1 MMLLPWVFGLICLV
15 IAYINQRQTLKI
27 MRARDHS
34 DLALGI
40 LLSAA
45 VKLPEVSSS
54 PDWKRA
60 LKLAA
65 EARKYTFE
73 QHADEWHS
81 DVQ

>member
-1 MMLLPWVFGLICLV
+1 MTVLPWVFGIICLV
-15 IAYINQRQTLKI
+15 IAFINQRQSLKI
-27 MRARDHS
+27 MKARDRS

-45 VKLPEVSSS
+45 VKLPEVASS

-65 EARKYTFE
+65 EARRYTFE
-73 QHADEWHS
+73 QHAEEWHS
-81 DVQ
+81 DV

>member
-1 MMLLPWVFGLICLV
+1 MILPWLFGLACLV
-15 IAYINQRQTLKI
+15 LAWVNQRQNLKV
-27 MRARDHS
+27 MKARDRS

-45 VKLPEVSSS
+45 VKLPEIATS

-65 EARKYTFE
+65 EARRYTFE
-73 QHADEWHS
+73 QQAETWH
-81 DVQ
+81 DPNV

>member
-1 MMLLPWVFGLICLV
+1 MIVLPWVFGIICLV
-15 IAYINQRQTLKI
+15 LAFLNQRQSLKV
-27 MRARDHS
+27 MKARDRS

-54 PDWKRA
+54 SDWKRA

-65 EARKYTFE
+65 EARRYTFE
-73 QHADEWHS
+73 QHAEEWHS
-81 DVQ
+81 DV

>member
-1 MMLLPWVFGLICLV
+1 MTVIPWVFGIICLV
-15 IAYINQRQTLKI
+15 IAFINQRQSLKI
-27 MRARDHS
+27 MKARDRS

-45 VKLPEVSSS
+45 VKLPEVASS

-65 EARKYTFE
+65 EARRYTFE
-73 QHADEWHS
+73 QHAEEWHS
-81 DVQ
+81 DV

>member
-1 MMLLPWVFGLICLV
+1 MTLLPWCFGIVCLI
-15 IAYINQRQTLKI
+15 IAYINQRQTIKI
-27 MRARDHS
+27 MKARDHS

-45 VKLPEVSSS
+45 VRLPEIASS

-65 EARKYTFE
+65 EARKYTSE
-73 QHADEWHS
+73 QHAEEWH

>member
-1 MMLLPWVFGLICLV
+1 MILPWVFGLICLV
-15 IAYINQRQTLKI
+15 IAYINQRQTVKV
-27 MRARDHS
+27 MKARDRS

-54 PDWKRA
+54 PDWRQA

-65 EARKYTFE
+65 EARRYTFE
-73 QHADEWHS
+73 QQAEKRH
-81 DVQ
+81 DV